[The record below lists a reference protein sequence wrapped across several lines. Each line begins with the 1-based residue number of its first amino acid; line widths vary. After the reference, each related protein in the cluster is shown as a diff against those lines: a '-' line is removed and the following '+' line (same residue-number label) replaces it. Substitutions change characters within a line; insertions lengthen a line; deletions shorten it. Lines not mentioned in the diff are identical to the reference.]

1 MVYHRDNIARAMIDL
16 GAKENVPLS
25 ELVSFRVGG
34 PAAFVLQSRE
44 ETALCR
50 ALDLCKAEHIPVIL
64 LGNGTNVLPTDEGF
78 DGLILQLAGD
88 GGASVFEGEKVTVG
102 AGCSL
107 TALAKESVQRGLMG
121 LERLCGIPGTVGGA
135 VAMNAGAYGGEIKNV
150 LSRVRLYRD
159 GELFWEDARLDEMGY
174 RKSPYS
180 WPGTIV
186 TAAELQLAPDDGT
199 ARETMADCM
208 RRRREKQPLSLP
220 SAGST
225 FKRPEGHFAGALI
238 EGCGLK
244 GCTIGGAQ
252 VSELHAGFIVN
263 RGGATAGDIQ
273 ALIRHVQNVVLQE
286 TGVTLEPEVKRL
298 EDLVCIF

>member
-1 MVYHRDNIARAMIDL
+1 MVYHRESIARVLEDL
-16 GAKENVPLS
+16 GAKENVSLCD
-25 ELVSFRVGG
+25 LVSFRVGG
-34 PAAFVLQSRE
+34 PASFVLHPRDE
-44 ETALCR
+44 GVLRR
-50 ALDLCKAEHIPVIL
+50 ALDLCRYEGIPVIL
-64 LGNGTNVLPTDEGF
+64 LGNGTNVLPADEGF
-78 DGLILQLAGD
+78 EGLILQLSGD
-88 GGASVFEGEKVTVG
+88 GSAPVFEGTRVVVG

-135 VAMNAGAYGGEIKNV
+135 VAMNAGAYGGEIKTV
-150 LSRVRLYRD
+150 LRRVRLYRD
-159 GELFWEDARLDEMGY
+159 GEFIWEDARLDEMGY
-174 RKSPYS
+174 RRSPYT
-180 WPGTIV
+180 WPRTVV
-186 TAAELQLAPDDGT
+186 TAVELQLMPDDGT
-199 ARETMADCM
+199 AAETMADCM

-225 FKRPEGHFAGALI
+225 FKRPAGHFAGALI

-244 GCTIGGAQ
+244 GCAVGGAR

-263 RGGATAGDIQ
+263 TGGATAGDIE
-273 ALIRHVQNVVLQE
+273 ALMRHVQDTVRSE

>member
-1 MVYHRDNIARAMIDL
+1 MIYNRDNIAQALTYL

-34 PAAFVLQSRE
+34 PAAFVLQPRE
-44 ETALCR
+44 EATLRNALNVCR
-50 ALDLCKAEHIPVIL
+50 EEHIPVIL
-64 LGNGTNVLPTDEGF
+64 LGNGTNVLPPDEGF
-78 DGLILQLAGD
+78 EGLILQLSGD
-88 GGASVFEGEKVTVG
+88 GSASVFEGEKVVVG

-107 TALAKESVQRGLMG
+107 TALAKESVQRGYMG

-159 GELFWEDARLDEMGY
+159 GAFVWEDARLDEMSY
-174 RKSPYS
+174 RKSPYT
-180 WPGTIV
+180 WPRTVV
-186 TAAELQLAPDDGT
+186 TAVELRLVPDDGT
-199 ARETMADCM
+199 AAETMADCM

-244 GCTIGGAQ
+244 GYSVGGAQ

-263 RGGATAGDIQ
+263 RGGATAGDIH
-273 ALIRHVQNVVLQE
+273 ALIRRVQDVVYGE
-286 TGVTLEPEVKRL
+286 TGVMLEPEVKRL

>member
-1 MVYHRDNIARAMIDL
+1 MARALSDL
-16 GAKENVPLS
+16 GAKENVPLCD
-25 ELVSFRVGG
+25 LVSFRVGG
-34 PAAFVLQSRE
+34 PAAFVLQPRDE
-44 ETALCR
+44 GALCR
-50 ALDLCKAEHIPVIL
+50 ALDLCRDEGISVIL
-64 LGNGTNVLPTDEGF
+64 LGNGTNVLPSDEGF
-78 DGLILQLAGD
+78 EGLILQLSGD
-88 GGASVFEGEKVTVG
+88 GSAPVFEGERVIAG

-159 GELFWEDARLDEMGY
+159 GAFLWEDARLDEMGY
-174 RKSPYS
+174 RKSPYA
-180 WPGTIV
+180 WPKTVV
-186 TAAELQLAPDDGT
+186 TAVELQLTPDDGT
-199 ARETMADCM
+199 AAAVMADCM

-244 GCTIGGAQ
+244 GYAIGGAQ

-263 RGGATAGDIQ
+263 RGGATAEDIEN
-273 ALIRHVQNVVLQE
+273 LMRHVQDVVYAE
-286 TGVTLEPEVKRL
+286 TGVHLEPEVKRL
-298 EDLVCIF
+298 EELICIC

>member
-1 MVYHRDNIARAMIDL
+1 MVYHRGNIARAMIDL

-50 ALDLCKAEHIPVIL
+50 ALDLCKTEHIPVIL
-64 LGNGTNVLPTDEGF
+64 LGNGTNVLSTDEGF
-78 DGLILQLAGD
+78 DGLILQMAGD
-88 GGASVFEGEKVTVG
+88 GGAPVFEGEKVTVG

-186 TAAELQLAPDDGT
+186 TAAELQLASDDGT

-273 ALIRHVQNVVLQE
+273 ALIRHVQDVVLQE

>member
-1 MVYHRDNIARAMIDL
+1 MVYYRENIARALLDL
-16 GAKENVPLS
+16 GARENVPLAD
-25 ELVSFRVGG
+25 LVSFRVGG
-34 PAAFVLQSRE
+34 PAAFVLQPKGE
-44 ETALCR
+44 EELCR
-50 ALDLCKAEHIPVIL
+50 ALALCREEHVPMLL
-64 LGNGTNVLPTDEGF
+64 LGNGTNVLPSDEGF
-78 DGLILQLAGD
+78 RGLVVQLSGD
-88 GGASVFEGEKVTVG
+88 GQSPFFEGEKVVAG

-135 VAMNAGAYGGEIKNV
+135 VAMNAGAYGGEIKTA
-150 LSRVRLYRD
+150 LRRVRVYRD
-159 GELFWEDARLDEMGY
+159 GAFLWEDARLEEMGY
-174 RKSPYS
+174 RKSPYT

-186 TAAELQLAPDDGT
+186 SAVELLLLPDDGT
-199 ARETMADCM
+199 AAATMADCM

-225 FKRPEGHFAGALI
+225 FKRPKGHFAGALI

-263 RGGATAGDIQ
+263 RGGATAGDIE
-273 ALIRHVQNVVLQE
+273 ALMRHVQDVVFNE
-286 TGVTLEPEVKRL
+286 TGVHLEPEVKRL
-298 EDLVCIF
+298 EDLTCIF

>member
-1 MVYHRDNIARAMIDL
+1 MVYFRDSVAWTLIDL

-25 ELVSFRVGG
+25 DLVSFRVGG
-34 PAAFVLQSRE
+34 PAALVLRPGDE
-44 ETALCR
+44 ERLCR
-50 ALDLCKAEHIPVIL
+50 ALNICRDEHISVIL
-64 LGNGTNVLPTDEGF
+64 LGNGTNVLPSDEGF
-78 DGLILQLAGD
+78 RGLVLQLSGD
-88 GGASVFEGEKVTVG
+88 GADPVFDGERVIAG

-107 TALAKESVQRGLMG
+107 TALAKESVQRGFMG
-121 LERLCGIPGTVGGA
+121 LERLCGIPGTLGGA

-159 GELFWEDARLDEMGY
+159 GAFVWEDARLDEMGY
-174 RKSPYS
+174 RRSPYS
-180 WPGTIV
+180 WPQTIV
-186 TAAELQLAPDDGT
+186 TAVELQLSPDDGT
-199 ARETMADCM
+199 AAATMADCM

-225 FKRPEGHFAGALI
+225 FKRPQGHFAGALI

-244 GCTIGGAQ
+244 GCFVGGAQ

-263 RGGATAGDIQ
+263 RGGATAGDVE
-273 ALIRHVQNVVLQE
+273 ALIRHVRDVVYRE

>member
-1 MVYHRDNIARAMIDL
+1 MARALSDL
-16 GAKENVPLS
+16 GAKENVPLCD
-25 ELVSFRVGG
+25 LVSFRVGG
-34 PAAFVLQSRE
+34 PAAFVLQPRDE
-44 ETALCR
+44 GALCR
-50 ALDLCKAEHIPVIL
+50 ALDLCRDEGIPVIL
-64 LGNGTNVLPTDEGF
+64 LGNGTNVLPSDEGF
-78 DGLILQLAGD
+78 EGLILQLSGD
-88 GGASVFEGEKVTVG
+88 GSAPVFEGERVIAG

-159 GELFWEDARLDEMGY
+159 GAFLWEDARLDEMGY
-174 RKSPYS
+174 RKSPYA
-180 WPGTIV
+180 WPKTVV
-186 TAAELQLAPDDGT
+186 TAVELQLTPDDGT
-199 ARETMADCM
+199 AAAVMADCM

-225 FKRPEGHFAGALI
+225 FKRPQGHFAGALI

-244 GCTIGGAQ
+244 GCSIGGAQ

-263 RGGATAGDIQ
+263 RGGATAGDIE
-273 ALIRHVQNVVLQE
+273 ALMKHVQDTVFNE

>member
-1 MVYHRDNIARAMIDL
+1 MVYYRDSIARTLIGL

-34 PAAFVLQSRE
+34 PAAFVLQPRQE
-44 ETALCR
+44 ETLVR
-50 ALDLCKAEHIPVIL
+50 ALELCHEERIPVAM
-64 LGNGTNVLPTDEGF
+64 LGNDTNVLPSDEGF
-78 DGLILQLAGD
+78 SGLVLLLSGD
-88 GGASVFEGEKVTVG
+88 GAAPVFEGDAVVVG
-102 AGCSL
+102 AGASL
-107 TALAKESVQRGLMG
+107 TALAKESVQRGRMG

-150 LSRVRLYRD
+150 LSRVRLYRN
-159 GELFWEDARLDEMGY
+159 GGFLWEDVRLSEMGY

-180 WPGTIV
+180 WPNAIV
-186 TAAELQLAPDDGT
+186 TAVALRLAPDDGT
-199 ARETMADCM
+199 AAAVMADCM
-208 RRRREKQPLSLP
+208 RRRKEKQPLSLP

-244 GCTIGGAQ
+244 GCTVGGAQ

-263 RGGATAGDIQ
+263 RGGATAGDVE
-273 ALIRHVQNVVLQE
+273 ALIRHVQDVVYSE
-286 TGVTLEPEVKRL
+286 TGVRLEPEVKRL
-298 EDLVCIF
+298 EDLSCIF

>member
-1 MVYHRDNIARAMIDL
+1 MVYPKDNIARALIDL

-34 PAAFVLQSRE
+34 PAAFVLQPKE
-44 ETALCR
+44 EGSLGR
-50 ALDLCKAEHIPVIL
+50 ALDLCRAAQIPVIL
-64 LGNGTNVLPTDEGF
+64 LGNGTNVLPSDEGF
-78 DGLILQLAGD
+78 SGLILQLSGD
-88 GGASVFEGEKVTVG
+88 GTAPLFEGEKVTVG

-150 LSRVRLYRD
+150 LKRVRCYRE
-159 GELFWEDARLDEMGY
+159 GGFAWEDARLDEMGY
-174 RKSPYS
+174 RRSPYT
-180 WPGTIV
+180 WPKTIV
-186 TAAELQLAPDDGT
+186 TAVELQLAPDDGT
-199 ARETMADCM
+199 AGDTMVDCM

-238 EGCGLK
+238 EGCHLK
-244 GCTIGGAQ
+244 GCTVGGAQ

-263 RGGATAGDIQ
+263 RGGATAGDVLS
-273 ALIRHVQNVVLQE
+273 LIRHVQDVVYRE
-286 TGVTLEPEVKRL
+286 TGVTLEPEVKRQ
-298 EDLVCIF
+298 EDLLCIF

>member
-1 MVYHRDNIARAMIDL
+1 MVYHRESIARVLADL
-16 GAKENVPLS
+16 GAKENVSLCD
-25 ELVSFRVGG
+25 LVSFRVGG
-34 PAAFVLQSRE
+34 PASFVLHPRDE
-44 ETALCR
+44 GVLRR
-50 ALDLCKAEHIPVIL
+50 ALDLCRYEGIPVIL
-64 LGNGTNVLPTDEGF
+64 LGNGTNVLPADEGF
-78 DGLILQLAGD
+78 EGLILQLSGD
-88 GGASVFEGEKVTVG
+88 GSAPVFEGTRVVVG

-135 VAMNAGAYGGEIKNV
+135 VAMNAGAYGGEIKTV
-150 LSRVRLYRD
+150 LRRVRLYRD
-159 GELFWEDARLDEMGY
+159 GEFIWEDARLDEMGY
-174 RKSPYS
+174 RRSPYT
-180 WPGTIV
+180 WPRTVV
-186 TAAELQLAPDDGT
+186 TAVELQLMPDDGT
-199 ARETMADCM
+199 AAETMADCM

-225 FKRPEGHFAGALI
+225 FKRPAGHFAGALI

-244 GCTIGGAQ
+244 GCAVGGAR

-263 RGGATAGDIQ
+263 TGGATAGDIE
-273 ALIRHVQNVVLQE
+273 ALMRHVQDTVRSE

>member
-1 MVYHRDNIARAMIDL
+1 MVYHRENVAQALSDL
-16 GAKENVPLS
+16 GAKENVPLCD
-25 ELVSFRVGG
+25 LVSFRVGG
-34 PAAFVLQSRE
+34 PASFVLQPKE
-44 ETALCR
+44 EASLCR
-50 ALDLCKAEHIPVIL
+50 ALDLCRDEGIPVIL
-64 LGNGTNVLPTDEGF
+64 LGNGTNVLPSDEGF
-78 DGLILQLAGD
+78 EGLILQLSGD
-88 GGASVFEGEKVTVG
+88 GSAPVFEGDRVIAG

-159 GELFWEDARLDEMGY
+159 GAFLWEDARLDEMGY
-174 RKSPYS
+174 RRSPYA
-180 WPGTIV
+180 WPKTVV
-186 TAAELQLAPDDGT
+186 TAVELQLSPDDGT
-199 ARETMADCM
+199 AAAVMADCM

-225 FKRPEGHFAGALI
+225 FKRPQGHFAGALI

-244 GCTIGGAQ
+244 GCAIGGAQ

-263 RGGATAGDIQ
+263 RGGATAGDIE
-273 ALIRHVQNVVLQE
+273 ALMKHVQDTVFNE

>member
-1 MVYHRDNIARAMIDL
+1 MVYPKDNIARALIDL

-34 PAAFVLQSRE
+34 PAAFVLQPKE
-44 ETALCR
+44 EGSLGR
-50 ALDLCKAEHIPVIL
+50 ALDLCRAAQIPVIL
-64 LGNGTNVLPTDEGF
+64 LGNGTNVLPSDEGF
-78 DGLILQLAGD
+78 SGLILQLSGD
-88 GGASVFEGEKVTVG
+88 GSAPLFEGEKVTVG

-150 LSRVRLYRD
+150 LRRVRCYRD
-159 GELFWEDARLDEMGY
+159 GAFVWEDARLDEMGY
-174 RKSPYS
+174 R
-180 WPGTIV
+180 
-186 TAAELQLAPDDGT
+186 
-199 ARETMADCM
+199 R
-208 RRRREKQPLSLP
+208 
-220 SAGST
+220 ST

-238 EGCGLK
+238 EGCHLK
-244 GCTIGGAQ
+244 GCTVGGAQ

-263 RGGATAGDIQ
+263 RGGATAGDVLS
-273 ALIRHVQNVVLQE
+273 LIRHVQDVVYRE

-298 EDLVCIF
+298 EDLLCIF